1 MKSLS
6 LIYKKFWEERKEYF
20 ENYLEW
26 AKRIKETARELIGED
41 VKVIVFGSVVRKD
54 WTPASDIDVLIISD
68 KLSKNWEENRWL
80 RTEIKKRIGP
90 FSPFQI
96 HLATTEEFKNWW
108 KNFIKEDYVEV

>member
-26 AKRIKETARELIGED
+26 AKRIKETTRELIGED

-54 WTPASDIDVLIISD
+54 WTPVSDIDVLIISD
-68 KLSKNWEENRWL
+68 NLSKNWEENRWL
-80 RTEIKKRIGP
+80 RTEIKKRISP